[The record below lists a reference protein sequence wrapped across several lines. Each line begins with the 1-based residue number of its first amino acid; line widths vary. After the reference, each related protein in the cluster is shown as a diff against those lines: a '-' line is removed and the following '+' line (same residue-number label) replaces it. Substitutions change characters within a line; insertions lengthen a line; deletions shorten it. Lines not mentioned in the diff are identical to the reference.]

1 MICPSLPIDAQNQLP
16 SKYGIGFTDLGTV
29 PGNQADAFSKADLA
43 SWKMDLFDRLHRH
56 LCRVCREEHDEPNVY
71 CSSVFRI
78 VLVAVPLSSGCF
90 VLWEESVC
98 SPFWEV
104 ILHPHGKTRG
114 AAYRLAIVQRV
125 QGICLSQFK
134 WTCWD
139 EERGNYEVL
148 SRSV

>member
-104 ILHPHGKTRG
+104 ILRPHGKTRG
-114 AAYRLAIVQRV
+114 AAYRLAQWPESARYLFVPVQV
-125 QGICLSQFK
+125 
-134 WTCWD
+134 D
-139 EERGNYEVL
+139 VL
-148 SRSV
+148 G